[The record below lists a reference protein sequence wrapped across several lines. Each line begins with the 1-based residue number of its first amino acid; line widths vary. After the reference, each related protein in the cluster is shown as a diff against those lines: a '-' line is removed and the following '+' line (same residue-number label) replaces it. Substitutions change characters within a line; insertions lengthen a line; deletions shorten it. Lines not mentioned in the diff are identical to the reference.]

1 MKVALCETYVR
12 LSLEG
17 QSTLMQRLH
26 ALWGGLVTME
36 ELARKFH
43 TVPGTGC
50 VVITG
55 AGISAISALFAEH
68 GASRTILE
76 VQVPYTQKALDEFV
90 GTQADQHVSES
101 EAILI
106 AESAQKRARYLA
118 PDNLNQSLFGVGCT
132 AAIATDR
139 IRKGEDRAHIA
150 WSDVRQTGGVSVW
163 FDKEARTRADEEKIV
178 AAIVMNSIAAV
189 LKIDD
194 RLEISILETER
205 IDEFG

>member
-1 MKVALCETYVR
+1 
-12 LSLEG
+12 
-17 QSTLMQRLH
+17 
-26 ALWGGLVTME
+26 ME

-55 AGISAISALFAEH
+55 AGISAISALFAAP

-118 PDNLNQSLFGVGCT
+118 PDNLIQSLFGVGCT

-150 WSDVRQTGGVSVW
+150 WSDGRQTGGISVW

>member
-1 MKVALCETYVR
+1 
-12 LSLEG
+12 
-17 QSTLMQRLH
+17 
-26 ALWGGLVTME
+26 
-36 ELARKFH
+36 
-43 TVPGTGC
+43 
-50 VVITG
+50 
-55 AGISAISALFAEH
+55 
-68 GASRTILE
+68 LE
-76 VQVPYTQKALDEFV
+76 VQVPYVRKALDEFV

-106 AESAQKRARYLA
+106 AESALNRARYLA
-118 PDNLNQSLFGVGCT
+118 PDHLKQSLFGVGCT

-150 WSDVRQTGGVSVW
+150 WSDGKQMGGISVW
-163 FDKEARTRADEEKIV
+163 FDKETRTRADEEKIV